1 MKAIELT
8 EATGPDGLKLVDRP
22 DPRPGPRQVLLRM
35 DAWSLNYRDL
45 MVVRGQYSARL
56 PLPLTPLSD
65 GVGRVVE
72 IGQGVTRVKVG
83 DRVMPTFVQKWLCGT
98 PSEAIFKS
106 ALGAGGPGLLAELVV
121 LGDEGLVPA
130 PEYLSDEEAAT
141 LPCAALTAW
150 HALVSTGKI
159 QPGNTILTQGTG
171 GVSLFALQMALIAG
185 ARVLVTSKS
194 DAKLERAKKLGAS
207 ETINYQ
213 TTPEWDKVARDLTG
227 GTGVD
232 HVIELGG
239 AGTLPR
245 SMKAVRYGGTIS
257 LIGVLTGGGEANPMP
272 LLMRNI
278 RLQGIF
284 VGSREMFEAM
294 NRAIELHRLRP
305 VIDRVFPFSDAAD
318 AYRHLASAAHFG
330 KICIRR

>member
-1 MKAIELT
+1 MN
-8 EATGPDGLKLVDRP
+8 
-22 DPRPGPRQVLLRM
+22 
-35 DAWSLNYRDL
+35 AWSLNYRDL
-45 MVVRGQYSARL
+45 MVVRGQYSARM

-72 IGQGVTRVKVG
+72 IGDGVTRVKVG
-83 DRVMPTFVQKWLCGT
+83 DRVMPIFVQKWLCSMPT
-98 PSEAIFKS
+98 EAASKS
-106 ALGAGGPGLLAELVV
+106 SLGAGGPGLLAELVV
-121 LGDEGLVPA
+121 LDEQGLVHT
-130 PEYLSDEEAAT
+130 PEYLSDEEAAA

-150 HALVSTGKI
+150 HALVAAGNI

-171 GVSLFALQMALIAG
+171 GVSLFALQLGAIAG
-185 ARVLVTSKS
+185 ARVLITSKS
-194 DAKLERAKKLGAS
+194 DAKLDRAKKLGAAA
-207 ETINYQ
+207 TINYQ
-213 TTPEWDKVARDLTG
+213 ATPDWDKAARELTE

-257 LIGVLTGGGEANPMP
+257 LIGVLTGGGEANPTP

-278 RLQGIF
+278 RLQGVF

-305 VIDRVFPFSDAAD
+305 VIDRLFPFSDAAD
-318 AYRHLASAAHFG
+318 AYRYLESAGHFG

>member
-1 MKAIELT
+1 
-8 EATGPDGLKLVDRP
+8 
-22 DPRPGPRQVLLRM
+22 
-35 DAWSLNYRDL
+35 
-45 MVVRGQYSARL
+45 
-56 PLPLTPLSD
+56 
-65 GVGRVVE
+65 VVE
-72 IGQGVTRVKVG
+72 IGEGVTRVKVG
-83 DRVMPTFVQKWLCGT
+83 DRVMPTFVQKWLCGMPT
-98 PSEAIFKS
+98 DATSKS
-106 ALGAGGPGLLAELVV
+106 ALGAGGQGLLAELVV
-121 LGDEGLVPA
+121 LDEQGLVHT
-130 PEYLSDEEAAT
+130 PEHLSDDEAAT

-150 HALVSTGKI
+150 HALVTAGKI
-159 QPGNTILTQGTG
+159 QPGNRILTQGTG
-171 GVSLFALQMALIAG
+171 GVSLFALQLGAIAG
-185 ARVLVTSKS
+185 ARVLITSKS
-194 DAKLERAKKLGAS
+194 DAKLDRAKKLGAAHA
-207 ETINYQ
+207 INYQ
-213 TTPEWDKVARDLTG
+213 ATPDWDKAARELTG

-257 LIGVLTGGGEANPMP
+257 LIGVLTGGEANPTP

-294 NRAIELHRLRP
+294 NRAIELHRLHP

-318 AYRHLASAAHFG
+318 AYRYLESAGHFG